1 MKFLVSRTSIWDDE
15 KSPYEKAYKDKYIRV
30 DTRTVDDPKKLKIKE
45 DWYSEG
51 ENHRVENG
59 YIKRDFESTAWFVDI
74 STLED
79 LIKLKN
85 EVGDLVI
92 QSSFQ
97 NEDLTEIEIYDG
109 YRE

>member
-1 MKFLVSRTSIWDDE
+1 MKFLISRTSVWDE
-15 KSPYEKAYKDKYIRV
+15 AKQPYEKAYRDKYIQV
-30 DTRTVDDPKKLKIKE
+30 DTRKVDDPKKLKLKV

-51 ENHRVENG
+51 KNHRVENR
-59 YIKRDFESTAWFVDI
+59 YIKRDFESTGWFIDLE
-74 STLED
+74 TLED

-85 EVGDLVI
+85 EVGDIVI

-97 NEDLTEIEIYDG
+97 NEEITEIEIYDG